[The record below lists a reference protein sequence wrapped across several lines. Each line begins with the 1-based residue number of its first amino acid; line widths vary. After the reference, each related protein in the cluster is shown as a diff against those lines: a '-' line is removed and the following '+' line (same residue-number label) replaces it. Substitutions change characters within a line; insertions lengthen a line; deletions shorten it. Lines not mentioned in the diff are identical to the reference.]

1 MNVIKKYPSLVFGLT
16 LTLVFLLLVIFRVA
30 FLDILSLKLYDT
42 GLKLKPTPAADGNI
56 VIVDIDDDS
65 IDKLGR
71 WPWPRT
77 RIAECLNKIQQGM
90 PSVIGLNIIYSEPEE
105 NAGLKEIER
114 LETLFKTDFI
124 ENQPPGMP
132 DTGAASDASPANSS
146 SGLLEAAGLLE
157 ENFMD
162 ALQDAKK
169 RLDRDSILATAIN
182 DADRLVLPIFFKDT
196 LMPAAGRQ
204 PIDPALRAQTLG
216 RVTQPPGSRCHQ
228 ADQATLPIPIFRN
241 AADGMGHINCAPDY
255 DGTYRRERLIYN
267 YRDVFIP
274 SYALVLAARHLGIAN
289 GDITAELSKSLHLG
303 RVDIPMTEYSEMM
316 ISFRDP
322 DEAFKHYSFFDVIND
337 KIPSRVFT
345 GKIVLISLSA
355 KGLATPLSTPVTPSM
370 SFGAFTG
377 NVLSSIL
384 SREFIHE
391 LPYSR
396 LAELLAILILGAMIT
411 FLFPRTKAVFA
422 GSTFV
427 MIVFV
432 MIGGALFFLAAKGL
446 WIDVVY
452 PLLLVIFG
460 YIGIVTINYF
470 VAETGKEKVEGESAE
485 TNRMLGISFQSQG
498 MLDMAFD
505 KFRKVPM
512 DDEMKDLLYNL
523 GLDYERKR
531 QLNKA
536 ASVYGYIEQYDAKF
550 KDVTSRKQK
559 LLQASDTMVFGDG
572 FLGGG
577 SAGDGLVGTDSDTR
591 PTLGR
596 YEVQKQLGKG
606 AMGIVYLGQ
615 DPRINRTTAIKTVR
629 FSDDFEED
637 EAVEMK
643 KKFFREAES
652 AGTLSHPNIVTIYD
666 AGEEQDMAYIAM
678 EYLDGVS
685 MEKHAKPKTLL
696 PMRRIIGY
704 MADIAEAL
712 DYAHNQGIVH
722 RDIKPANIML
732 VSSGKI
738 KITDFGIARITASSQ
753 TKTGIVKGTPY
764 YMSPE
769 QISGKKV
776 DGRSDIFSLGVMMY
790 QLLTGDVPFK
800 GSSPAALMHNIL
812 NEPHPDPR
820 TINPK
825 IPRAM
830 VAIINKAMEKDVANR
845 YQTAGKMA
853 AHLKTLGAKFD
864 AAMQKKRN
872 SQ

>member
-1 MNVIKKYPSLVFGLT
+1 MNLIKKHPTLVFGLT
-16 LTLVFLLLVIFRVA
+16 LTFVFLCLAVFRVG
-30 FLDILSLKLYDT
+30 FFDVLSLKLYDA
-42 GLKLKPTPAADGNI
+42 GLNLKSYPRDADSI

-65 IDKLGR
+65 IEKLGR
-71 WPWPRT
+71 WPWPRS
-77 RIAECLNKIQQGM
+77 RIAACIDKIQQSM

-105 NAGLKEIER
+105 NAGLKEIKR
-114 LETLFKTDFI
+114 LESLFIKDFI
-124 ENQPPGMP
+124 ANRPV
-132 DTGAASDASPANSS
+132 SPK
-146 SGLLEAAGLLE
+146 GPVEAGDLLE
-157 ENFMD
+157 EKFMAALD
-162 ALQDAKK
+162 AAQN
-169 RLDRDSILATAIN
+169 RLDRDSILAAAIN
-182 DADRLVLPIFFKDT
+182 DADQLVLPIFFKDT
-196 LMPAAGRQ
+196 LLPAAGNQ
-204 PIDPALRAQTLG
+204 DIDPALKKQAIG
-216 RVTQPPGSRCHQ
+216 RVTQPPGSMVYR
-228 ADQATLPIPIFRN
+228 ADQATLPIAMFRN
-241 AADGMGHINCAPDY
+241 AADSMGHISCAPDY

-267 YRDVFIP
+267 YKGVYIP
-274 SYALVLAARHLGIAN
+274 SFALVIAARHMGIAN
-289 GDITAELSKSLHLG
+289 KDITAELGEALHLG
-303 RVDIPMTEYSEMM
+303 SLTIPMTGYSEML
-316 ISFRDP
+316 ISFRSP
-322 DEAFKHYSFFDVIND
+322 EKSFKHYSFFDVIND
-337 KIPSRVFT
+337 KIPPQVFSN
-345 GKIVLISLSA
+345 KVVLIAPSA
-355 KGLATPLSTPVTPSM
+355 KGIISPWSTPVTPSM
-370 SFGAFTG
+370 TLGTFSANALDT
-377 NVLSSIL
+377 IL
-384 SREFIHE
+384 QQQFIKE

-396 LAELLAILILGAMIT
+396 LAELLAILSLGGLIT
-411 FLFPRTKAVFA
+411 FLFPRSKAVFA
-422 GSTFV
+422 GSAFFV
-427 MIVFV
+427 IVLA
-432 MIGGALFFLAAKGL
+432 MIGGSLFFLAAKGV

-452 PLLLVIFG
+452 PLLFVIIG

-536 ASVYGYIEQYDAKF
+536 ASVYGYIEQYDDRF
-550 KDVTSRKQK
+550 KDVTTRKQK
-559 LLQASDTMVFGDG
+559 LIQASDTMVFGDG

-577 SAGDGLVGTDSDTR
+577 SGGDALTGTDPNTR

-606 AMGIVYLGQ
+606 AMGVVYLGQ

-629 FSDDFEED
+629 FTDDFEED
-637 EAVEMK
+637 EAAEMK

-666 AGEEQDMAYIAM
+666 AGEEQDLAYIAM
-678 EYLDGVS
+678 EFLDGVS
-685 MEKHAKPKTLL
+685 LEKHAKPKTLL
-696 PMRRIIGY
+696 PMRRVISY
-704 MADIAEAL
+704 MADIAEGL
-712 DYAHNQGIVH
+712 DYAHQQGIVH

-732 VSSGKI
+732 LSTGKI

-800 GSSPAALMHNIL
+800 GSSPAALMHKIL

-820 TINPK
+820 TKNSK
-825 IPRAM
+825 IPKPL
-830 VAIINKAMEKDVANR
+830 VAIINKALEKDVANR

-853 AHLKTLGAKFD
+853 AHLRALGAKID
-864 AAMQKKRN
+864 AAMQKKQAN
-872 SQ
+872 T